1 MRLVP
6 RAASAGF
13 AALLLTLTACSGDP
27 LQRQAVSGSVS
38 FKGTPIKVGNIDF
51 SPLDGQKTM
60 VGSAIEDGKFSIPR
74 DKGLSPGRYKVTVN
88 APDRIPK
95 DGPPGSDTGP
105 MQKELIPAKYN
116 TNSTL
121 EREVKAGQPNVFDIS
136 LD

>member
-1 MRLVP
+1 MPRPVRLT
-6 RAASAGF
+6 ALA
-13 AALLLTLTACSGDP
+13 AALLALTACNRDP
-27 LQRQAVSGSVS
+27 LQRQAVSGTVT
-38 FKGTPIKVGNIDF
+38 FKNAPVKMGNIDF

-60 VGSAIEDGKFSIPR
+60 VGAAIEDGKFSIPA

-105 MQKELIPAKYN
+105 QQKELIPAKYN
-116 TNSTL
+116 SSSTL
-121 EREVKAGQPNVFDIS
+121 EREVKAGQPNVFEFP